1 MAAPLSG
8 IGQQQVP
15 LAQPFQPGGS
25 DQTRDVRQADQQPRE
40 DELQV
45 RQAPSAQSQETND
58 TDNNDVTAREENRF
72 ALASNNNSVD
82 SDQGRGSVV
91 DIVV

>member
-45 RQAPSAQSQETND
+45 RQSPSAQSQETND